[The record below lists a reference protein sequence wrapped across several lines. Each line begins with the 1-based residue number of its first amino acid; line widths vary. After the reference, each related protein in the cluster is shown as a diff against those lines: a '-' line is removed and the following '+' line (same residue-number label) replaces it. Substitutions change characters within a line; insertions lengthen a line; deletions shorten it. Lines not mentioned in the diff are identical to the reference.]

1 MAAPYAGVQTERKI
15 QRRIVT
21 EGKVSQ
27 KINDTLENTKEVAAF
42 PTACYIKRVFYNMK
56 QLTKDFK
63 QPKDSNV

>member
-1 MAAPYAGVQTERKI
+1 M
-15 QRRIVT
+15 T

-63 QPKDSNV
+63 